1 MAERRAR
8 AEAARVAAAEEG
20 GAAADAGDITDV
32 TETDPTAD
40 AGTDPTGDVG
50 TDPTGDAEL
59 SRRGMGLS
67 AAAAA
72 AAATASEKVQVGGT
86 QVRRQAARARAAS
99 VRAAETSMR
108 RVDSFVSRHDL
119 HVPGELE
126 TEDNATLPF
135 SERRLDPGPFVLAL
149 MLLGVAGAT
158 VFAVL
163 NLLSVDPIFDDGP
176 SPTPALPTVTAD
188 PTAPATTSAP
198 TAAPTIPPTI
208 ASIGVLDPQ
217 GDGAENPDLTP
228 RALDGDLETF
238 WRSRSYVNPQY
249 GMKVGI
255 GLDIGLAERTT
266 VSAVELTL
274 HGEGGHVQVKA
285 DPADAV
291 NGEVIAEADMG
302 RTTVVELPEGTELSN
317 VVLWFTSLPVAD
329 SDGKN
334 RIELLEVAVR

>member
-1 MAERRAR
+1 M
-8 AEAARVAAAEEG
+8 
-20 GAAADAGDITDV
+20 
-32 TETDPTAD
+32 
-40 AGTDPTGDVG
+40 
-50 TDPTGDAEL
+50 
-59 SRRGMGLS
+59 
-67 AAAAA
+67 
-72 AAATASEKVQVGGT
+72 
-86 QVRRQAARARAAS
+86 ARAAS

-108 RVDSFVSRHDL
+108 QVDSFVSRHDL

-158 VFAVL
+158 LFAVL

-176 SPTPALPTVTAD
+176 FAHPRPPTLTAE

-255 GLDIGLAERTT
+255 GLDIVLAERTT

-274 HGEGGHVQVKA
+274 HGRA
-285 DPADAV
+285 ATC
-291 NGEVIAEADMG
+291 
-302 RTTVVELPEGTELSN
+302 R
-317 VVLWFTSLPVAD
+317 
-329 SDGKN
+329 
-334 RIELLEVAVR
+334 